1 MEDYSV
7 DGMAFIDTI
16 TIHAS
21 AGKGG
26 NGIVRW
32 LRQRSVPR
40 GGPAGGD
47 GGKGGDIVLLGVRDI
62 AALKRYQ
69 YEKKFQAENG
79 NNGSG
84 NNCHGSDGESLVLI
98 VPIGTRAKILET
110 GQEVEILKEGETL
123 VLFSGGVGGFGNS
136 HFKSSTNQ
144 NPFQMTEGAAGE
156 SGTITLELKIIADGG
171 IIGLPNAGK
180 SSLLNALTSSKAKV
194 GSYPFTT
201 LGPNLGAFYGYII
214 ADIPGLIE
222 GAAQGKGLG
231 SRFLKHIER
240 TNILIHMISLEQK
253 DPVNAYHT
261 IRNELES
268 FGEKLIHKKEIIVLS
283 KTDMVSKEVLDK
295 RKKDLSNAINV
306 SDIYDVSS
314 IDDASLKKFSDTIT
328 GIFSATSK

>member
-1 MEDYSV
+1 
-7 DGMAFIDTI
+7 MAFIDTI

-62 AALKRYQ
+62 AALKRYR
-69 YEKKFQAENG
+69 YEKKFQAEHG
-79 NNGSG
+79 YNGSG
-84 NNCHGSDGESLVLI
+84 NNCHGSDGESLLLV

-110 GQEVEILKEGETL
+110 GREVEILKEGEKL
-123 VLFSGGVGGFGNS
+123 LLFSGGVGGFGNS
-136 HFKSSTNQ
+136 HFKSSINQ
-144 NPFQMTEGAAGE
+144 NPFQMTDGAVGE
-156 SGTITLELKIIADGG
+156 SGTITFELKIIADGG

-180 SSLLNALTSSKAKV
+180 SSLLNVLTRSKAKV

-201 LGPNLGAFYGYII
+201 LGPNLGAFYSYII

-240 TNILIHMISLEQK
+240 TNILIHMISLEQE

-283 KTDMVSKEVLDK
+283 KTDMVSKEVLDER
-295 RKKDLSNAINV
+295 RKELSDAINV

-314 IDDASLKKFSDTIT
+314 IDDASLKKFSDKIT
-328 GIFSATSK
+328 EIFSATLK